1 MFQIL
6 RGLVIR
12 SIDYKEAD
20 KILTV
25 LTGEYGKLTVTARG
39 ARRKGSRISAASQ
52 LFAYSEMTLFVYNG
66 RFQLNEA
73 TLLEQFAGLDKQI
86 ETLALASYLA
96 EVLGCEEE
104 QGQGNPPVLR
114 LALNSLYALAKDL
127 YPHRRIK
134 AAFELRY
141 CALAGYAPELSAGCA
156 CCGEEAESFLLAPQA
171 GVLYCRACGSQLG
184 ERGLPMDSGA
194 LEGARYILGCELK
207 KLFSFELAE
216 RSKTLLEQACE
227 AYLLARLERGFR
239 TLEFYRTV
247 ADPGSLGDTYDT

>member
-1 MFQIL
+1 MFQVV

-12 SIDYKEAD
+12 SVDYKEAD

-25 LTGEYGKLTVTARG
+25 LTGEYGKLTVAARG

-52 LFAYSEMTLFVYNG
+52 IFAYSEMTLFVYNG

-73 TLLEQFAGLDKQI
+73 TILEQFTGLDKEI

-114 LALNSLYALAKDL
+114 LALNSLYALAKGL
-127 YPHRRIK
+127 YPRSKIK

-141 CALAGYAPELSAGCA
+141 CAMAGYAPNLSGSCA
-156 CCGEEAESFLLAPQA
+156 ICGSVTAEPMLAPQA
-171 GVLYCRACGSQLG
+171 GLIHCRGCTAQAG
-184 ERGLPMDSGA
+184 ERGLPLDGGA
-194 LEGARYILGCELK
+194 LEAARYILDCDLK
-207 KLFSFELAE
+207 RLFSFSLEG
-216 RSKTLLEQACE
+216 RSQVLLEQACE

-239 TLEFYRTV
+239 TLDFYRTLV
-247 ADPGSLGDTYDT
+247 NAE

>member
-1 MFQIL
+1 MFQIV

-12 SIDYKEAD
+12 SVDYKEAD

-25 LTGEYGKLTVTARG
+25 LTGEYGKLTVSARG

-52 LFAYSEMTLFVYNG
+52 LFAYSEMTLFVHNG

-73 TLLEQFAGLDKQI
+73 AILEQFTGIDQEI
-86 ETLALASYLA
+86 DTLALASYLA

-114 LALNSLYALAKDL
+114 LALNSLYALAKGL
-127 YPHRRIK
+127 YPRWRIK

-141 CALAGYAPELSAGCA
+141 CALAGYAPDLSGGCA
-156 CCGEEAESFLLAPQA
+156 VCGSVTPEPLLAPQA
-171 GVLYCRACGSQLG
+171 GLLCCRGCAPQMG
-184 ERGLPMDSGA
+184 ERGLPLDARA
-194 LEGARYILGCELK
+194 LEAARYILGCDLK
-207 KLFSFELAE
+207 KLFSFELEGRPKA
-216 RSKTLLEQACE
+216 LLEQACE

-239 TLEFYRTV
+239 TLEFYRTL
-247 ADPGSLGDTYDT
+247 ADIG

>member
-12 SIDYKEAD
+12 SVDYKEAD

-25 LTGEYGKLTVTARG
+25 LTAEYGKLTVSARG

-73 TLLEQFAGLDKQI
+73 TMLEQFSGIDREI

-114 LALNSLYALAKDL
+114 LALNSLYALAKGL
-127 YPHRRIK
+127 YPRRRVK

-141 CALAGYAPELSAGCA
+141 CALAGYAPDLSGGCA
-156 CCGEEAESFLLAPQA
+156 ACGAETTEVLLAPQE
-171 GVLYCRACGSQLG
+171 GLLYCRECATHQSG
-184 ERGLPMDSGA
+184 RGFILDQGA
-194 LEGARYILGCELK
+194 LEAARYVLNCDLK
-207 KLFSFELAE
+207 KLFSFELNG
-216 RSKTLLEQACE
+216 RSEALMEEACE

-239 TLEFYRTV
+239 TLDFYRTL
-247 ADPGSLGDTYDT
+247 DDSQ

>member
-1 MFQIL
+1 MFQIV

-12 SIDYKEAD
+12 SVDYKEAD

-25 LTGEYGKLTVTARG
+25 LTGEYGKLTVSARG

-73 TLLEQFAGLDKQI
+73 TLLEQFVGIDKEI

-114 LALNSLYALAKDL
+114 LALNSLYALAKGL
-127 YPHRRIK
+127 YPKSRIK

-141 CALAGYAPELSAGCA
+141 CALAGYAPDLSDGCA
-156 CCGEEAESFLLAPQA
+156 FCGSVTPEPLLAPQA
-171 GVLYCRACGSQLG
+171 GLLHCRGCAAQAG
-184 ERGLPMDSGA
+184 ERGLPLDQKA
-194 LEGARYILGCELK
+194 LEAARYILNCDLK
-207 KLFSFELAE
+207 RLFAFELE
-216 RSKTLLEQACE
+216 GRSQVLLEQACE

-239 TLEFYRTV
+239 TLEFYRTL
-247 ADPGSLGDTYDT
+247 ADT